1 MNVARGWRH
10 TLAAAGLA
18 LSLQALAQ
26 APANAP
32 APAPAPADCPPQASM
47 PTAEERAKAAEWA
60 RDRGFLWRI
69 HKDGRS
75 SYLYGTIHLARRDW
89 MFPGPQVG
97 AALRA
102 SDVLALELDITDTAL
117 MQRLQQGL
125 AAKPGEPGAQ
135 LPDDLARRLRAQL
148 RAACAPA
155 EMLAAMSP
163 EMVGALLV
171 MMSARRDGL
180 DANYGIDP
188 ALAHLARREKKT
200 VVSLETPE
208 LQLKLLR
215 SQSATD
221 LRESLEKMLADL
233 EQDRARPLLLRVAEV
248 WAEGQDDELERYREW
263 CDCAHTELEQAT
275 LKAMLDDR
283 NPAMAARIDALHSE
297 GQTVFAAIGSL
308 HLFGP
313 QALPA
318 LMAQRGYRLERIA
331 FKP

>member
-1 MNVARGWRH
+1 MTTSARRWRS
-10 TLAAAGLA
+10 TLAVACLLIGL
-18 LSLQALAQ
+18 QVRAQ
-26 APANAP
+26 S
-32 APAPAPADCPPQASM
+32 PAPADCPPQASM
-47 PTAEERAKAAEWA
+47 PSAEERAKASEQA
-60 RDRGFLWRI
+60 RDRGFLWRVS
-69 HKDGRS
+69 KGGKS

-89 MFPGPQVG
+89 MFPGPQVS

-102 SDVLALELDITDTAL
+102 SQVVALELDITDTAL
-117 MQRLQQGL
+117 MQRLQAGL
-125 AAKPGEPGAQ
+125 ASKPGEPGAK
-135 LPDDLARRLRAQL
+135 LPEDLATRLRAQL
-148 RAACAPA
+148 RLACAPN
-155 EMLAAMSP
+155 EMLTAMSP

-208 LQLKLLR
+208 LQLKLMR

-221 LRESLEKMLADL
+221 LRESLEKVLSDL
-233 EQDRARPLLLRVAEV
+233 EQDRTRPLLLRVAQV
-248 WAEGQDDELERYREW
+248 WAEGQDSEMERYRDW

-283 NPAMAARIDALHSE
+283 NPAMAERVDALHSG
-297 GQTVFAAIGSL
+297 GQTVFAAVGSL

-318 LMAQRGYRLERIA
+318 LMAQRGYRVERIN

>member
-1 MNVARGWRH
+1 MNPGRGWRR
-10 TLAAAGLA
+10 TLAAACFG

-26 APANAP
+26 APP
-32 APAPAPADCPPQASM
+32 TAPAPADCPPQASM
-47 PTAEERAKAAEWA
+47 PTAEERAKAAEQA

-69 HKDGRS
+69 SKGGKS

-89 MFPGPQVG
+89 MFPGPQVS
-97 AALRA
+97 AALKA
-102 SDVLALELDITDTAL
+102 SQVVALELDITDTAL
-117 MQRLQQGL
+117 MQRLQTGL
-125 AAKPGEPGAQ
+125 APKAGEPGAK
-135 LPDDLARRLRAQL
+135 LPEDLAARLRSQL
-148 RAACAPA
+148 RMACAPN
-155 EMLAAMSP
+155 EMLTAMSP

-188 ALAHLARREKKT
+188 ALAHLARRDKKA

-208 LQLKLLR
+208 LQLKLMR

-221 LRESLEKMLADL
+221 LRESLEKVLSDL
-233 EQDRARPLLLRVAEV
+233 EQDRTRPLLLRVAQV
-248 WAEGQDDELERYREW
+248 WAEGRDDELERYREW

-283 NPAMAARIDALHSE
+283 NPAMATRIDALHSE
-297 GQTVFAAIGSL
+297 GQTVFAAVGSL

-318 LMAQRGYRLERIA
+318 LMAQRGYRVERIS

>member
-1 MNVARGWRH
+1 MTAARRWRN
-10 TLAAAGLA
+10 TLAGAGLA
-18 LSLQALAQ
+18 ISLHAQ
-26 APANAP
+26 AQS
-32 APAPAPADCPPQASM
+32 PAPADCPPQASM
-47 PTAEERAKAAEWA
+47 PSAEERAKATEQA

-69 HKDGRS
+69 SKGGKS
-75 SYLYGTIHLARRDW
+75 SYLYGTIHLARREW
-89 MFPGPQVG
+89 MFPGPQVS
-97 AALRA
+97 AALKA
-102 SDVLALELDITDTAL
+102 SQVVALELDITDTAL
-117 MQRLQQGL
+117 MQRLQAGL
-125 AAKPGEPGAQ
+125 APKPGEPGAK
-135 LPDDLARRLRAQL
+135 LPDDLATRLRAQL
-148 RAACAPA
+148 RVACAPN
-155 EMLAAMSP
+155 EMLTAMAP

-188 ALAHLARREKKT
+188 ALAHLARREQKT

-208 LQLKLLR
+208 LQLKLMR

-221 LRESLEKMLADL
+221 LRESLEKVLSDL
-233 EQDRARPLLLRVAEV
+233 EQDRTRPLLLRVAQV
-248 WAEGQDDELERYREW
+248 WADGRDDELERYREW

-283 NPAMAARIDALHSE
+283 NPAMAERVDALHSG
-297 GQTVFAAIGSL
+297 GQTVFAAVGSL

-318 LMAQRGYRLERIA
+318 LMAQRGYRVERIS

>member
-1 MNVARGWRH
+1 
-10 TLAAAGLA
+10 
-18 LSLQALAQ
+18 
-26 APANAP
+26 
-32 APAPAPADCPPQASM
+32 M
-47 PTAEERAKAAEWA
+47 PSAEERAKASEQA
-60 RDRGFLWRI
+60 RDRGFLWRVS
-69 HKDGRS
+69 KGGKS

-89 MFPGPQVG
+89 MFPGPQVS
-97 AALRA
+97 AALKA
-102 SDVLALELDITDTAL
+102 SQVVALELDITDTAL
-117 MQRLQQGL
+117 MQRLQAGL
-125 AAKPGEPGAQ
+125 AAKPGEPGAK
-135 LPDDLARRLRAQL
+135 LPDDLATRLLAQL
-148 RAACAPA
+148 RVACAPN
-155 EMLAAMSP
+155 EMLTAMSP

-208 LQLKLLR
+208 LQLKLMR

-221 LRESLEKMLADL
+221 LRESLEKVLSDL
-233 EQDRARPLLLRVAEV
+233 EQDRTRPLLLRVAQV
-248 WAEGQDDELERYREW
+248 WAEGQDSEMERYREW

-283 NPAMAARIDALHSE
+283 NPAMAERVDALHSG
-297 GQTVFAAIGSL
+297 GQTVFAAVGSL

-318 LMAQRGYRLERIA
+318 LMAQRGYRVERIN

>member
-1 MNVARGWRH
+1 MSTTRRWRGALAVACFFTG
-10 TLAAAGLA
+10 
-18 LSLQALAQ
+18 LQALAQ
-26 APANAP
+26 
-32 APAPAPADCPPQASM
+32 APAPADCPPQASM
-47 PTAEERAKAAEWA
+47 PSAEERAKAAEQA
-60 RDRGFLWRI
+60 RDRGFLWRVT
-69 HKDGRS
+69 KGGNS

-89 MFPGPQVG
+89 MFPGPRVS

-102 SDVLALELDITDTAL
+102 SQVVALELDITDAAL
-117 MQRLQQGL
+117 MQRLQAGL
-125 AAKPGEPGAQ
+125 APKPGEPGAL
-135 LPDDLARRLRAQL
+135 LPDDLAARLRTQL
-148 RAACAPA
+148 RVACAPN

-188 ALAHLARREKKT
+188 ALARLARRQKKT

-208 LQLKLLR
+208 LQLKLMR

-221 LRESLEKMLADL
+221 LRESLEKLLSDL
-233 EQDRARPLLLRVAEV
+233 EQDRTRPLLLRVAEV
-248 WAEGQDDELERYREW
+248 WAEGRDGELERYREW

-283 NPAMAARIDALHSE
+283 NPAMAARIDALHSG
-297 GQTVFAAIGSL
+297 GQTVFAAVGSL

-318 LMAQRGYRLERIA
+318 LMAQRGYRVERIS

>member
-1 MNVARGWRH
+1 MTSARRWRS
-10 TLAAAGLA
+10 TLAVACFLFIG
-18 LSLQALAQ
+18 LQALAQ
-26 APANAP
+26 SP
-32 APAPAPADCPPQASM
+32 PADCPPQASM
-47 PTAEERAKAAEWA
+47 PSAEERAKLSEQA

-69 HKDGRS
+69 SKGGRS

-89 MFPGPQVG
+89 MFPGPQVS

-102 SDVLALELDITDTAL
+102 SQVVALELDITDAAL
-117 MQRLQQGL
+117 MQRLQAGL
-125 AAKPGEPGAQ
+125 AAKPGEPGAK
-135 LPDDLARRLRAQL
+135 LPEDLATRLRAQL
-148 RAACAPA
+148 RVACAPS
-155 EMLAAMSP
+155 EMLTAMSP

-171 MMSARRDGL
+171 MMSVRRDGL

-200 VVSLETPE
+200 LVSLETPE
-208 LQLKLLR
+208 LQLKLMR

-221 LRESLEKMLADL
+221 LRESLEKMLSDL
-233 EQDRARPLLLRVAEV
+233 EQDRARPLLLRVAQV
-248 WAEGQDDELERYREW
+248 WAEGRDDELERYREW
-263 CDCAHTELEQAT
+263 CDCAHTELERAT

-283 NPAMAARIDALHSE
+283 HPAMAERIDALHSG
-297 GQTVFAAIGSL
+297 GQTVFAAVGSL

-318 LMAQRGYRLERIA
+318 LMAQRGYRVERIA

>member
-1 MNVARGWRH
+1 MTSARRWRS
-10 TLAAAGLA
+10 TLAVACFLFIG
-18 LSLQALAQ
+18 LQALAQ
-26 APANAP
+26 S
-32 APAPAPADCPPQASM
+32 PAPADCPPQASM
-47 PTAEERAKAAEWA
+47 PTAEERAKLSEQA

-69 HKDGRS
+69 SKGGKS

-89 MFPGPQVG
+89 MFPGPQVS

-102 SDVLALELDITDTAL
+102 SQVVALELDITDAAL
-117 MQRLQQGL
+117 MQRLQAGL
-125 AAKPGEPGAQ
+125 AVKPGEPGAK
-135 LPDDLARRLRAQL
+135 LPEDLATRLRAQL
-148 RAACAPA
+148 RVACAPS
-155 EMLAAMSP
+155 EMLTAMSP

-171 MMSARRDGL
+171 MMSVRRDGL

-200 VVSLETPE
+200 LVSLETPE
-208 LQLKLLR
+208 LQLKLMR

-221 LRESLEKMLADL
+221 LRESLEKMLSDL
-233 EQDRARPLLLRVAEV
+233 EQDRARPLLLRVAQV
-248 WAEGQDDELERYREW
+248 WAEGRDDELERYREW
-263 CDCAHTELEQAT
+263 CDCAHTELERAT

-283 NPAMAARIDALHSE
+283 HPAMAERIDALHSG
-297 GQTVFAAIGSL
+297 GQTVFAAVGSL

-318 LMAQRGYRLERIA
+318 LMAQRGYRVERIS